1 MADLPLY
8 RETLRCLGMRG
19 MSELL
24 LDRLF
29 SFNNVFIL
37 QKSLSTVAAPN
48 PHRMQ
53 LSISKIEERDWDE
66 ILKRARC
73 LDVESRREILARAF
87 FFRNNFRNC
96 FTVRSRTGLIAHIQ
110 WIVFP
115 EENEVIGS
123 CYGGLFKPLERYETM
138 IENAFTFPRFRGL
151 GLYTYATRHLLNLAG
166 QLEYRKAT
174 VYVRSEKFASLNELI
189 GMGFSIK
196 RVVREYKF
204 LGVTRRGLDARVRD
218 RRQPHG

>member
-8 RETLRCLGMRG
+8 CETLRCLGMRG

-24 LDRLF
+24 VDRFF

-37 QKSLSTVAAPN
+37 QKSLSTAVAPN

-53 LSISKIEERDWDE
+53 LSISKIDERDWDD
-66 ILKRARC
+66 ILKQAQS

-87 FFRNNFRNC
+87 FFRNDFRNC
-96 FTVRSRTGLIAHIQ
+96 FAVRRGMGPIAHIQ

-115 EENEVIGS
+115 EENDVIGS
-123 CYGGLFKPLERYETM
+123 RYRGLFKPLERYETM

-166 QLEYRKAT
+166 ELEYRKAT
-174 VYVRSEKFASLNELI
+174 AYVRAEKFGSLNELI
-189 GMGFSIK
+189 AMGFSIK
-196 RVVREYKF
+196 RVVREYKV
-204 LGVTRRGLDARVRD
+204 LGVTRRGLYARTGD
-218 RRQPHG
+218 GRQPHG